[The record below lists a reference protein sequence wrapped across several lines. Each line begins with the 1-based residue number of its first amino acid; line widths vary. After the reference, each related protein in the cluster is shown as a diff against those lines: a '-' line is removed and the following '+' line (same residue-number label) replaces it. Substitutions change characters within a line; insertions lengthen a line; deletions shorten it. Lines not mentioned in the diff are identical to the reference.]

1 MANVLLI
8 DDDVDL
14 LDMLKKYFECE
25 NFAVAVAY
33 EAIAGLE
40 LALSGK
46 FDLIMLDIMMPSV
59 SGIELLRKIRQQSQL
74 PILMLTARGD
84 DSDRVIGLELG
95 ADDYVTKPCSPREL
109 TARFR
114 AILRRTSNPLTDGTS
129 SETLR
134 CNELVLWP
142 EKRLAKWKESKL
154 DLTSAEFNLLEILVR
169 HAGHPV
175 SKQELSAQG
184 LGREMSK
191 YDRNVDVHLSSLR
204 QKLGTMRD
212 GRSWIQTVYR
222 LGYQF
227 IKE

>member
-1 MANVLLI
+1 MAQVLLI
-8 DDDVDL
+8 DDDVVL
-14 LDMLKKYFECE
+14 LAMLKNYLERE
-25 NFAVAVAY
+25 NFDVVVANDA
-33 EAIAGLE
+33 AAGFE
-40 LALSGK
+40 LAMSGK
-46 FDLIMLDIMMPSV
+46 FDLTMLDIMMPSV

-95 ADDYVTKPCSPREL
+95 ADDYVTKPCSPREF
-109 TARFR
+109 TARIR
-114 AILRRTSNPLTDGTS
+114 AILRRTTKEATDGPK
-129 SETLR
+129 SEMLQS
-134 CNELVLWP
+134 NALILWP
-142 EKRLAKWKESKL
+142 EKRLAKLNEEKL

-169 HAGHPV
+169 HSGHPV
-175 SKQELSAQG
+175 SKQVLSTQG
-184 LGREMSK
+184 LGRAISK

>member
-1 MANVLLI
+1 MAQVLLI
-8 DDDVDL
+8 DDDVVL
-14 LDMLKKYFECE
+14 LAMLKNYLERE
-25 NFAVAVAY
+25 NFDVVVANDA
-33 EAIAGLE
+33 AAGFE
-40 LALSGK
+40 LAMSGK
-46 FDLIMLDIMMPSV
+46 FDLTMLDIMMPSV

-109 TARFR
+109 TARIR
-114 AILRRTSNPLTDGTS
+114 AILRRTTKEATDGPK
-129 SETLR
+129 SEMLQS
-134 CNELVLWP
+134 NALILWP
-142 EKRLAKWKESKL
+142 EKRLAKLNEEKL

-169 HAGHPV
+169 HSGHPV
-175 SKQELSAQG
+175 SKQVLSTQG
-184 LGREMSK
+184 LGRAISK

-222 LGYQF
+222 LGYQL

>member
-1 MANVLLI
+1 MAQVLLI
-8 DDDVDL
+8 DDDVVL
-14 LDMLKKYFECE
+14 LAMLKNYLERE
-25 NFAVAVAY
+25 NFDVVVANDA
-33 EAIAGLE
+33 AAGFE
-40 LALSGK
+40 LAMSGK
-46 FDLIMLDIMMPSV
+46 FDLTMLDIMMPSV

-84 DSDRVIGLELG
+84 DSDRVFGLELG

-109 TARFR
+109 TARIR
-114 AILRRTSNPLTDGTS
+114 AILRRTTKEATDGPK
-129 SETLR
+129 SEMLQS
-134 CNELVLWP
+134 NALILWP
-142 EKRLAKWKESKL
+142 EKRLAKLNEEKL

-169 HAGHPV
+169 HSGHPV
-175 SKQELSAQG
+175 SKQVLSTQG
-184 LGREMSK
+184 LGRAISK

>member
-1 MANVLLI
+1 MAQVLLI
-8 DDDVDL
+8 DDDVVL
-14 LDMLKKYFECE
+14 LAMLKNYLERE
-25 NFAVAVAY
+25 NFDVVVANDA
-33 EAIAGLE
+33 AAGFE
-40 LALSGK
+40 LAMSGK
-46 FDLIMLDIMMPSV
+46 FDLTMLDIMMPSV

-109 TARFR
+109 TARIR
-114 AILRRTSNPLTDGTS
+114 AILRRTTKEATDGPK
-129 SETLR
+129 SEMLQS
-134 CNELVLWP
+134 NALILWP
-142 EKRLAKWKESKL
+142 EKRLAKLNEEKL

-169 HAGHPV
+169 HSGHPV
-175 SKQELSAQG
+175 SKQVLSTQG
-184 LGREMSK
+184 LGRAISK

>member
-8 DDDVDL
+8 DDDVEL
-14 LDMLKKYFECE
+14 LAMLKDYFERE
-25 NFAVAVAY
+25 NFAVAVAH
-33 EAIAGLE
+33 EAVKGFD
-40 LALSGK
+40 LAMSGK
-46 FDLIMLDIMMPSV
+46 FDLVMLDIMMPCV
-59 SGIELLRKIRQQSQL
+59 SGIELLRKIRQQSLL
-74 PILMLTARGD
+74 PVLMLTARGD

-109 TARFR
+109 TPRIR
-114 AILRRTSNPLTDGTS
+114 AILRRTANAPADGAPL
-129 SETLR
+129 EMLR
-134 CNELVLWP
+134 SNELVLWP
-142 EKRLAKWKESKL
+142 EKRLAKWNEKKL
-154 DLTSAEFNLLEILVR
+154 DLTSTEFNLLEILVR

-175 SKQELSAQG
+175 SKQVLSTQG
-184 LGREMSK
+184 LGRAMSK

-227 IKE
+227 VKE

>member
-1 MANVLLI
+1 
-8 DDDVDL
+8 
-14 LDMLKKYFECE
+14 
-25 NFAVAVAY
+25 
-33 EAIAGLE
+33 
-40 LALSGK
+40 
-46 FDLIMLDIMMPSV
+46 MLDIMMPSV

-109 TARFR
+109 TARIR
-114 AILRRTSNPLTDGTS
+114 AILRRTTKEATDGPK
-129 SETLR
+129 SEMLQS
-134 CNELVLWP
+134 NALILWP
-142 EKRLAKWKESKL
+142 EKRLAKLNEEKL

-169 HAGHPV
+169 HSGHPV
-175 SKQELSAQG
+175 SKQVLSTQG
-184 LGREMSK
+184 LGRAISK